1 MASSRRSCRNKPDVF
16 YYICGKYTLVQN
28 RKPITSSIK
37 RSYHAYFQM
46 ALGDQDKDWAPH
58 IVCKKC
64 TEYLRVWSKGQKTAL
79 KFGIPMVWREPTD
92 HVTDCY
98 FCAVNVSGINIKNQS
113 SLIYP
118 NLLSARRPVAHSD
131 DIPVPAFKE
140 LPDIDEQESPMMS
153 VSDDEE
159 DYVVQ
164 ESGAHES
171 FTQMELNDLVR
182 DLNLSK
188 SSAELLASRLKKK
201 TVSPREFA
209 SPTTATNI
217 KTTYN
222 ISVRRRTWRNVMIL
236 HAFYTSSEWQ
246 NTTPNIGGCSSTATS
261 AH

>member
-1 MASSRRSCRNKPDVF
+1 MASSRGSCRNKPDVF
-16 YYICGKYTLVQN
+16 CYICGEYILVQN

-98 FCAVNVSGINIKNQS
+98 FCAVNVSGINRKNRS

-118 NLLSARRPVAHSD
+118 NLQSARRPVAHSD
-131 DIPVPAFKE
+131 DIPVPVFKE
-140 LPDIDEQESPMMS
+140 LPDIDEQESPIMS

-188 SSAELLASRLKKK
+188 SSAELLASRLK
-201 TVSPREFA
+201 E
-209 SPTTATNI
+209 
-217 KTTYN
+217 
-222 ISVRRRTWRNVMIL
+222 
-236 HAFYTSSEWQ
+236 
-246 NTTPNIGGCSSTATS
+246 
-261 AH
+261 